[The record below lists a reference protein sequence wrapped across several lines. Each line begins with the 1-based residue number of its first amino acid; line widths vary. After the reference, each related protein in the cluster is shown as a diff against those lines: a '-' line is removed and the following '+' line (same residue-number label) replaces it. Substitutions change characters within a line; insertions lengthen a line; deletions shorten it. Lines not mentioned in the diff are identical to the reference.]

1 MALGPPQ
8 CFLLESKAGEAV
20 RHAHFWPLS
29 ARSRAMRLFA
39 NSAVDGR
46 SPHDPVNIASPG
58 FKANPFP
65 FYARLR
71 AEAPAYRT
79 ILPTREPAW
88 LITRYDDV
96 AMLLKDERFV
106 KDTTNALTPG
116 QAANQ
121 RWFRKVFKLLKRNM
135 LNLDPPY
142 HTRLRGL
149 VKAFSPRL
157 IEQMKGRIETL
168 TNELL
173 DAVQGRGRMDLIRD
187 YALPLPATIIA
198 EMLGVPAED
207 RHVFHRG
214 SDAIISAASSSWAM
228 LQAMPSAWSLIRYI
242 RKIVRKR
249 RSAPRDD
256 LVSALAQA
264 EEAGDTLSEDEL
276 LAMVFLLL
284 VAGHETTVN
293 LIGNGTLA
301 LLEHPDQL
309 DKLRN
314 DPALIKPAM
323 EELLRYTS
331 PVEMA
336 TERYARED
344 VTVAGVTI
352 PRGEMV
358 YAVIASANR
367 DERHFSDP
375 DTLDLTREPNK
386 HLAFGLGPHFCL
398 GAPLARLEG
407 QIAIKTLL
415 RRAPDLRLAAA
426 PDVPRWR
433 RGLLLRGL
441 ESLPVAF

>member
-1 MALGPPQ
+1 MG
-8 CFLLESKAGEAV
+8 
-20 RHAHFWPLS
+20 
-29 ARSRAMRLFA
+29 LFA
-39 NSAVDGR
+39 DSADVGR
-46 SPHDPVNIASPG
+46 SLHDPVNIASPG

-71 AEAPAYRT
+71 AEAPAHRMT
-79 ILPTREPAW
+79 LPTGETAW

-96 AMLLKDERFV
+96 AMVLKDERLV
-106 KDTTNALTPG
+106 KDTNNALTPG
-116 QAANQ
+116 QAVNQ
-121 RWFRKVFKLLKRNM
+121 RWFRKVFKSLKRNM
-135 LNLDPPY
+135 LNQDPPN

-157 IEQMKGRIETL
+157 IEQVRGRIEVL
-168 TNELL
+168 TNDLL
-173 DAVQGRGRMDLIRD
+173 DAVQGRGRMDVIRD

-214 SDAIISAASSSWAM
+214 SDAIIAAASSPWAM
-228 LQAMPSAWSLIRYI
+228 LRAVPSAWSLIRYI
-242 RKIVRKR
+242 RGIIR
-249 RSAPRDD
+249 RRRADPRDD
-256 LVSALAQA
+256 LVSALVQA

-314 DPALIKPAM
+314 DPALIKPAV

-344 VTVAGVTI
+344 VAISGVTI

-358 YAVIASANR
+358 FAVIVSANR
-367 DERHFSDP
+367 DDRQFADAN
-375 DTLDLTREPNK
+375 TLDITREPNK

-407 QIAIKTLL
+407 QIAINTLL
-415 RRAPDLRLAAA
+415 RRAPDLRLAGA

-441 ESLPVAF
+441 ESLPVAFGDHGVEGGRRSTVGTATPGSSGGSYVDGT

>member
-1 MALGPPQ
+1 MG
-8 CFLLESKAGEAV
+8 
-20 RHAHFWPLS
+20 
-29 ARSRAMRLFA
+29 LFA
-39 NSAVDGR
+39 DSAEKRR

-71 AEAPAYRT
+71 AEAPAYRMT
-79 ILPTREPAW
+79 LPTGEMAW

-96 AMLLKDERFV
+96 AMVLKDERFV
-106 KDTTNALTPG
+106 KDTANALTPG

-121 RWFRKVFKLLKRNM
+121 PWFRKVLRALKRNM
-135 LNLDPPY
+135 LNRDPPD

-157 IEQMKGRIETL
+157 IEQMRGRIEIL
-168 TNELL
+168 TDDLL

-198 EMLGVPAED
+198 EMLGVPVED

-214 SDAIISAASSSWAM
+214 TNAIIAAASSSWAM
-228 LQAMPSAWSLIRYI
+228 VKAIPSAWSLLRYI
-242 RKIVRKR
+242 RKIVRMR
-249 RSAPRDD
+249 RADPRDD

-284 VAGHETTVN
+284 AAGHETTVN
-293 LIGNGTLA
+293 LIGNGILA
-301 LLEHPDQL
+301 LLEHPDQM

-314 DPALIKPAM
+314 GPALIKPAV

-344 VTVAGVTI
+344 VSMAGVTI

-358 YAVIASANR
+358 FAVIASANR
-367 DERHFSDP
+367 DERQFADP
-375 DTLDLTREPNK
+375 DALDVTREPNK

-407 QIAIKTLL
+407 QIAINTLL
-415 RRAPDLRLAAA
+415 RRAPDLRLAGA
-426 PDVPRWR
+426 PDRPRWR

-441 ESLPVAF
+441 ESLPVVFG